1 MMKTFTL
8 NNGVVMPALGYGVFK
23 LTDSAECTAGVIE
36 AVKTGYRLIDTAQ
49 AYGNE
54 EAVGAGI
61 KACGVDRGELF
72 ITTKL
77 WFKSFETADAER
89 ALEKSFEK
97 LGLDYIDMVLLHW
110 PFGNVYAAWRVL
122 EKYYDAGRIRAIG
135 VSNFEPDRLIDL
147 ISFNRIRPAVNQI
160 ETHLFCQ
167 QTVSHA
173 WMAKYGVAHQAYA
186 PLGRGV
192 NGMFETEAVK
202 AAAAAHGKTP
212 AQIALRFLIDSD
224 VAVIP
229 KSAHAERI
237 HENADLFD
245 FEFTPDELAALR
257 ALDKHEAMIGRPAD
271 PIKVETAMHW

>member
-1 MMKTFTL
+1 MKTFTL

-23 LTDSAECTAGVIE
+23 LTDPAECTAGVIE

-54 EAVGAGI
+54 AAVGEGI
-61 KACGVDRGELF
+61 RKCGVERDKLF

-77 WFKSFETADAER
+77 WFKSFETEDAER
-89 ALEKSFEK
+89 ALEGSFEK

-122 EKYYDAGRIRAIG
+122 EKYYDAGRIHAIG

-167 QTVSHA
+167 QTSLHE
-173 WMAKYGVAHQAYA
+173 WMAKYGVVHQAYA

-192 NGMFETEAVK
+192 NGIFEADAVK
-202 AAAAAHGKTP
+202 AASQAHGKTP
-212 AQIALRFLIDSD
+212 AQIALRYLIDND

-237 HENADLFD
+237 HENANLFD
-245 FEFTPDELAALR
+245 FEFTPDELTALR
-257 ALDKHEAMIGRPAD
+257 ALDRHEPMIGRPAD
-271 PIKVETAMHW
+271 PVKVETAMRW

>member
-1 MMKTFTL
+1 MKTFTL
-8 NNGVVMPALGYGVFK
+8 NNGVEMPALGYGVFK
-23 LTDSAECTAGVIE
+23 LTDPAECTAGVIE
-36 AVKTGYRLIDTAQ
+36 AIRAGYRLIDTAQ

-61 KACGVDRGELF
+61 RACGVDRGALF
-72 ITTKL
+72 VTTKL
-77 WFKSFETADAER
+77 WFKSFETEDAER

-167 QTVSHA
+167 QTASHA

-192 NGMFETEAVK
+192 NGIFEADAVK

-212 AQIALRFLIDSD
+212 AQIALRFLIDND

-237 HENADLFD
+237 HENADLFGFD
-245 FEFTPDELAALR
+245 FTPAELAALR
-257 ALDKHEAMIGRPAD
+257 ALDRHEAMIGRPAD
-271 PIKVETAMHW
+271 PDKVETAMHW

>member
-1 MMKTFTL
+1 MKTFTL

-23 LTDSAECTAGVIE
+23 LTDPAECTAGVIE

-61 KACGVDRGELF
+61 KACGVERGELF

-77 WFKSFETADAER
+77 WFKSFETEDAER

-147 ISFNRIRPAVNQI
+147 ISFNRVRPAVNQI

-167 QTVSHA
+167 QTVSHE

-192 NGMFETEAVK
+192 NGMFETDAVK

-212 AQIALRFLIDSD
+212 AQIALRFLIDSG

-237 HENADLFD
+237 HD
-245 FEFTPDELAALR
+245 FEFTPDELATLR

-271 PIKVETAMHW
+271 PVKVETAMRW

>member
-61 KACGVDRGELF
+61 RACGVDRGELF

-122 EKYYDAGRIRAIG
+122 ERYYDAGRIRAIG

-167 QTVSHA
+167 QTVSHE

-192 NGMFETEAVK
+192 NGMFETEAAR
-202 AAAAAHGKTP
+202 AAGHEGRGEARARDRQPARERRGAHDHDHAA
-212 AQIALRFLIDSD
+212 Q
-224 VAVIP
+224 V
-229 KSAHAERI
+229 
-237 HENADLFD
+237 
-245 FEFTPDELAALR
+245 R
-257 ALDKHEAMIGRPAD
+257 AR
-271 PIKVETAMHW
+271 

>member
-1 MMKTFTL
+1 MKTFTL
-8 NNGVVMPALGYGVFK
+8 NNGVEMPALGYGVFK
-23 LTDSAECTAGVIE
+23 LTDPAECTAGVIE
-36 AVKTGYRLIDTAQ
+36 AVRAGYRLIDTAQ

-61 KACGVDRGELF
+61 RACGVDRGALF
-72 ITTKL
+72 VTTKL
-77 WFKSFETADAER
+77 WFKSFETEDAER

-167 QTVSHA
+167 QTASRA

-245 FEFTPDELAALR
+245 FDFTSAELATLR
-257 ALDKHEAMIGRPAD
+257 ALDRHEAMIGRPAD
-271 PIKVETAMHW
+271 PDKVETAMHW

>member
-1 MMKTFTL
+1 MKTFTL
-8 NNGVVMPALGYGVFK
+8 NNGVEMPALGYGVFK
-23 LTDSAECTAGVIE
+23 LTDPAECTAGVIE
-36 AVKTGYRLIDTAQ
+36 AVRAGYRLIDTAQ

-61 KACGVDRGELF
+61 RACGVDRGALF

-77 WFKSFETADAER
+77 WFKSFETEDAER

-167 QTVSHA
+167 QTASHA

-192 NGMFETEAVK
+192 NGIFEADAVK

-237 HENADLFD
+237 HENADLFGFD
-245 FEFTPDELAALR
+245 FTPAELAALR
-257 ALDKHEAMIGRPAD
+257 ALDRHEAMIGRPAD
-271 PIKVETAMHW
+271 PVKVETAMRW

>member
-1 MMKTFTL
+1 MKTFTL
-8 NNGVVMPALGYGVFK
+8 NNGVEMPALGYGVFK
-23 LTDSAECTAGVIE
+23 LTDPAECTAGVIE
-36 AVKTGYRLIDTAQ
+36 AVRAGYRLIDTAQ

-61 KACGVDRGELF
+61 RACGVDRGALF

-77 WFKSFETADAER
+77 WFKSFETEDAER

-167 QTVSHA
+167 QTASHA

-192 NGMFETEAVK
+192 NGIFEADAVK

-237 HENADLFD
+237 HENADLFGFD
-245 FEFTPDELAALR
+245 FTPAELAALR
-257 ALDKHEAMIGRPAD
+257 ALDRHEAMIGRPAD
-271 PIKVETAMHW
+271 PDKVETAMHW